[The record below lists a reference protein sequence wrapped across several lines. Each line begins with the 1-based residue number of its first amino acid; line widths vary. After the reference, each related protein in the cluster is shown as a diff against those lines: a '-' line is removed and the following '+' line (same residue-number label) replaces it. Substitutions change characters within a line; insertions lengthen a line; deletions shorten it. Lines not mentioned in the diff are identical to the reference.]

1 MMKAIVQHGYDA
13 PDEVLKLAEVDTPA
27 VGDQELLVRVKASSA
42 NPWDWHFIRG
52 EPVLMRPAG
61 HCLIATF
68 RSVAL
73 YRLPLPARPD
83 GDASSAPVPGSSS
96 DGGYEAHRSRAT
108 SHRAFPRRRFR
119 YCDRDGA
126 RLRTLRHRDRL

>member
-13 PDEVLKLAEVDTPA
+13 PNEVLTLAEVDTPA
-27 VGDQELLVRVKASSA
+27 VGDQEVLVRVKASSA

-73 YRLPLPARPD
+73 YRLPLPARPEM
-83 GDASSAPVPGSSS
+83 SRSAVAVHAGW
-96 DGGYEAHRSRAT
+96 AA
-108 SHRAFPRRRFR
+108 
-119 YCDRDGA
+119 
-126 RLRTLRHRDRL
+126 